1 MAIDEIF
8 SLLESLQRQGR
19 LPIGRVGNNNASPV
33 TARGSVLR
41 TIGSGLTLAPLVKGL
56 FSLFGGGGKKE
67 ELPELERY
75 ELPAPIRTE
84 VGLSQ
89 FGESFV
95 VDRGAG
101 DRIRRVSDPLP
112 APVRTAAGAG
122 AQTPASAVP
131 AAITV
136 NVNAMDSQSFLD
148 RREDIARAVRE
159 AMLHS
164 HSVNDVVSE
173 L

>member
-8 SLLESLQRQGR
+8 TLLESLQRS
-19 LPIGRVGNNNASPV
+19 GRVPAPK
-33 TARGSVLR
+33 VLSEAPSNPALGALK

-56 FSLFGGGGKKE
+56 LRLFGGGEDKR
-67 ELPELERY
+67 ELPALEKF

-84 VGLSQ
+84 IGLSRN
-89 FGESFV
+89 GESYV

-101 DRIRRVSDPLP
+101 DRVRRVDDTLP
-112 APVRTAAGAG
+112 APLSKPVAPVS
-122 AQTPASAVP
+122 PAP
-131 AAITV
+131 AAVTV
-136 NVNAMDSQSFLD
+136 NVQAMDSQSFMD
-148 RREDIARAVRE
+148 RRDDIARAVRE

-164 HSVNDVVSE
+164 HNVNDVVSE